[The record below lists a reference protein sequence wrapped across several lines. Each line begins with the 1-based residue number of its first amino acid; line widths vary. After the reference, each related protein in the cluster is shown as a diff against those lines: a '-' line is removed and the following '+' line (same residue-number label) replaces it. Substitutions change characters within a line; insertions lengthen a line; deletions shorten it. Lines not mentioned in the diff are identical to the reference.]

1 MKLIFCLILLF
12 FISILGVFAQSESE
26 KDAHYTICFYRENRK
41 EGKWVKQTI
50 LIDSVSYLKIGN
62 RSRAIFD
69 ITTNVGD
76 TLDLKIYYSS
86 LGQKRDQDILLP
98 VKHVNDTVYIK
109 SYFYTENYNPLTN
122 RKPDFWVDGI
132 IMNKELGRKEFTDNE
147 YFKDKDGKK
156 ITKIEIKIGQ

>member
-1 MKLIFCLILLF
+1 MKLIFCLIPLF
-12 FISILGVFAQSESE
+12 FISTLRVFAQSENE
-26 KDAHYTICFYRENRK
+26 KDVRYTICFYRENRK

-98 VKHVNDTVYIK
+98 VNHDNDTVYIK

-122 RKPDFWVDGI
+122 RKPNFWVDGI
-132 IMNKELGRKEFTDNE
+132 IMDKELGQKEFGDNE
-147 YFKDKDGKK
+147 YFKDPNGKK
-156 ITKIEIKIGQ
+156 ITKIEIKIDQ